1 MGVGTRSL
9 GVDRELPRGA
19 AIPEDSIMRVLASIL
34 AVTLTLIAFS
44 ALPDDSSFIR
54 TLAEGGRV
62 EVEAGELAANK
73 GVSNDVRKFGL
84 MMAKD
89 HGAANQKIATIAK
102 AKGIALPTAFSA
114 EKTEMLNR
122 LRSQEGARFDQE
134 YLAHMV
140 AGHEKTLELLK
151 SEISG
156 GGSSDTKALAQELL
170 PTVQSHLRE
179 AYRLTGQHEK
189 AAALPSA
196 GH

>member
-1 MGVGTRSL
+1 MQF
-9 GVDRELPRGA
+9 
-19 AIPEDSIMRVLASIL
+19 ASIL
-34 AVTLTLIAFS
+34 AVTLTLVAFA
-44 ALPDDSSFIR
+44 ALPDDSTFLK

-89 HGAANQKIATIAK
+89 HGAANQKIATVAK
-102 AKGIALPTAFSA
+102 AKGLALPTAFSA

-122 LRSQEGARFDQE
+122 LRKQEGVRFDQE

-151 SEISG
+151 SEIFERRLERHQSARAGIAAHRPVAPARSLSPDRRARKG
-156 GGSSDTKALAQELL
+156 GGVAVGG
-170 PTVQSHLRE
+170 PLR
-179 AYRLTGQHEK
+179 
-189 AAALPSA
+189 
-196 GH
+196 